1 MYDKGQGVK
10 QDYKKAFELYEK
22 AANQGFAQAQ
32 LNVGTMYEN
41 AEGVKEDKKKAK
53 EWYKKAC
60 DNRIQEGCEY
70 YKDLNQKGY

>member
-1 MYDKGQGVK
+1 MK
-10 QDYKKAFELYEK
+10 LYR
-22 AANQGFAQAQ
+22 
-32 LNVGTMYEN
+32 LNESEDFDDEQSQSTPSS
-41 AEGVKEDKKKAK
+41 KEDKKKAK